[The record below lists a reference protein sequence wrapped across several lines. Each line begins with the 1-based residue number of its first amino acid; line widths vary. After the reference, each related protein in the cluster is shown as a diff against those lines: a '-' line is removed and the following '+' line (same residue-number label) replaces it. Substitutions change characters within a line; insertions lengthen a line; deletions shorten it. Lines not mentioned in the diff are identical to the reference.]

1 MELFM
6 KRLSLLVWLMSLSAF
21 TSGAEKI
28 LSFDKNP
35 YTEDSSRIV
44 SQAYFIASYQ
54 ECVGEEN
61 KPLLTLKAG
70 GVHGKIQSPLKKLQ
84 KNLSWQQRKLGEVE
98 KISKKILLW
107 DLDEADKSLE
117 LSESDIELTGSFVDS
132 LRKATR
138 HSLETY
144 FATIVWG
151 DEVSETN
158 FTKGSKC
165 YSISLAKVRQDKSYI
180 DGDFS
185 FKDKVLLNVGLPVA
199 VVLNRV
205 VSTERYVRK
214 EYLKWSAE
222 DLSLIK
228 GFEERC
234 LVANNTINGRHKDRF
249 SQEYMR
255 QAQAL
260 CSAVNSEKIQAMKPI
275 RREFYDLTLN
285 ILLKSGE
292 TKVSRKSRYST
303 LFKDY
308 QSTEKTTFKAIR
320 EIEVLA
326 VNYETELR
334 REYAVAYLEDKESD
348 LTAELSLALDQ
359 VLIARG
365 KGLHLD
371 YFPYYKLIEWRDGRV
386 QRIAKLNALQSN
398 NPPEQSYAVRV
409 ADCILKDKEDYLS
422 LDWYHENRLRLFTEK
437 FYEIETARDKLVF
450 DTPTAKREKDLLK
463 KIGHSK
469 SNALKFLIHAQETGK
484 MHHQELL
491 LNLLAC
497 NGE

>member
-1 MELFM
+1 M
-6 KRLSLLVWLMSLSAF
+6 KRLLLLGCLMSLSVF

-28 LSFDKNP
+28 LSFDKDP
-35 YTEDSSRIV
+35 STEDSSRIV
-44 SQAYFIASYQ
+44 NQAYFITSYQ

-61 KPLLTLKAG
+61 KPLLALKAG
-70 GVHGKIQSPLKKLQ
+70 GKHGKIQSPLKKLQ
-84 KNLSWQQRKLGEVE
+84 KYLSWQHRELNEVE
-98 KISKKILLW
+98 EISKKILLW
-107 DLDEADKSLE
+107 DLDEADQSLQ
-117 LSESDIELTGSFVDS
+117 LSESDVELIGSFLDS

-138 HSLETY
+138 YSLETY

-151 DEVSETN
+151 DEVSEAN

-165 YSISLAKVRQDKSYI
+165 YSISLAKVSQDKSYI
-180 DGDFS
+180 DGDLS
-185 FKDKVLLNVGLPVA
+185 FKDKALLNMALPVG
-199 VVLNRV
+199 VMLNRV

-214 EYLKWSAE
+214 EYLKWSAK

-234 LVANNTINGRHKDRF
+234 LVASNTLNGRYKEGF
-249 SQEYMR
+249 SPEYIR
-255 QAQAL
+255 QSQAL
-260 CSAVNSEKIQAMKPI
+260 CSAINSEEIQAMKPI
-275 RREFYDLTLN
+275 RREFYDLTLD

-292 TKVSRKSRYST
+292 TNVSSKSRYST

-308 QSTEKTTFKAIR
+308 QSTIKAAFKAIR

-334 REYAVAYLEDKESD
+334 REYAVAYLKDKKSD
-348 LTAELSLALDQ
+348 MTAELSLTLDQ

-371 YFPYYKLIEWRDGRV
+371 YFPYYKLIEWRDGKA
-386 QRIAKLNALQSN
+386 QRTEKFKALQSD
-398 NPPEQSYAVRV
+398 NPPQQSYAVRV
-409 ADCILKDKEDYLS
+409 ANCILKDKEDYLS
-422 LDWYHENRLRLFTEK
+422 LDWYHEKRLRLFTEK

-450 DTPTAKREKDLLK
+450 GTPTAKREKDLLK

-484 MHHQELL
+484 VRHQELL

-497 NGE
+497 DGQ